1 MFTGSHPL
9 FPLFDFHRA
18 ARATWPMLPSRRMG
32 VTSPQNLQ
40 RVLHA
45 PLLLLQGCRWPPSA
59 ALALSHLQKGG
70 LGPLSS
76 QSLQVGQIMKYN
88 VRHQTLPLEMRQQG
102 VATILEKGKGSSS
115 HPFST
120 AHPQLKVMSLPG
132 FKEFKSQGLKCA
144 GGVI

>member
-1 MFTGSHPL
+1 
-9 FPLFDFHRA
+9 
-18 ARATWPMLPSRRMG
+18 MLLSRGMG

-76 QSLQVGQIMKYN
+76 QSLQVGQIMKHN
-88 VRHQTLPLEMRQQG
+88 VRHQTPPLEMRQQG

-120 AHPQLKVMSLPG
+120 AHPQLKVMSSRNSRAKVSVCWWWYLDVT
-132 FKEFKSQGLKCA
+132 LKA
-144 GGVI
+144 EGHAY